1 MDPCEE
7 GTNSFSCC
15 QLLNALPTFGITS
28 KIDKRSDSLKEMS
41 LLLQL
46 CMLLALT
53 AVLAYDV
60 KFFEAPP
67 ADKDPGIYYYD
78 MVLHTE
84 RQENIKAVLTKVNKP
99 VGFVH
104 TMPATAE
111 NGCTVHLPTSEIAE
125 SYGCK
130 FAINGGPFD
139 MSEGGGCVGSLISD
153 GVILQVNDTGGFAS
167 WGMTKDGRYVFGTQI
182 NSSIV
187 EAEGVVELISGF
199 IGPLLVEDG
208 KAVHS
213 DAKLIAQRTA
223 IGIDAQGA
231 LLFLTIDGAEGRD
244 RGMNISELADAFVEL
259 GAVQALNLDGGG
271 STTAWM
277 DGKGYIDRPTCNDY
291 LVPECERDVADIIC
305 VTAGVE

>member
-1 MDPCEE
+1 
-7 GTNSFSCC
+7 
-15 QLLNALPTFGITS
+15 
-28 KIDKRSDSLKEMS
+28 MS

-46 CMLLALT
+46 CTLLALT
-53 AVLAYDV
+53 AVVAYDV
-60 KFFEAPP
+60 KFFDAPP

-99 VGFVH
+99 VGFVR
-104 TMPATAE
+104 TLPASKE
-111 NGCTVHLPTSEIAE
+111 DGCTVHLPTSEIAE
-125 SYGCK
+125 SYGCQL
-130 FAINGGPFD
+130 AINGGPFD

-153 GVILQVNDTGGFAS
+153 GVVYQIDDSTGFAS
-167 WGMTKDGRYVFGTQI
+167 WGMTKDGRYVFGTKV
-182 NSSIV
+182 NTSVV
-187 EAEGVVELISGF
+187 EDEGVVELISGF

-208 KAVHS
+208 KAIHS
-213 DAKLIAQRTA
+213 DAALIAQRTA
-223 IGIDAQGA
+223 IGIDARGA

-277 DGKGYIDRPTCNDY
+277 NGKGYIDRPTCKDY
-291 LVPECERDVADIIC
+291 LIPECERDVADIIC
-305 VTAGVE
+305 VMPGAEA